1 MGDFPRKADGRRI
14 FTAEF
19 KRGVVQQILKGEKT
33 LAEVSRELD
42 IQPTVIRQWKRRV
55 ETGAATAV
63 AADEDVVP
71 ASLLRAAQA
80 RIKELER
87 SLGRKQMEVEILQA
101 AQEIA
106 KKRPGLRKGPGKGRC
121 IPWRRSAGG
130 CA

>member
-1 MGDFPRKADGRRI
+1 M
-14 FTAEF
+14 
-19 KRGVVQQILKGEKT
+19 VQQILKGEKT

-55 ETGAATAV
+55 ETGATTAV

-101 AQEIA
+101 AQEIV
-106 KKRPGLRKGPGKGRC
+106 KKCMVCPRASSDSSDGGTVCANVSGLVMERLDRVSGRL
-121 IPWRRSAGG
+121 GG
-130 CA
+130 GG

>member
-19 KRGVVQQILKGEKT
+19 KRGVVQQIVKGEKT

-55 ETGAATAV
+55 ESGAATAV

-71 ASLLRAAQA
+71 ASLLRAAQGGS
-80 RIKELER
+80 R
-87 SLGRKQMEVEILQA
+87 SSSA
-101 AQEIA
+101 AWGA
-106 KKRPGLRKGPGKGRC
+106 SRWRSRSCRRP
-121 IPWRRSAGG
+121 RRS
-130 CA
+130 

>member
-1 MGDFPRKADGRRI
+1 MVDAQRLIAASQENNVLRPRRGRQPRW
-14 FTAEF
+14 TASVSSVSSSG
-19 KRGVVQQILKGEKT
+19 GVPPVARPAPKGEKT

-55 ETGAATAV
+55 ETGATTAV

-101 AQEIA
+101 TPPRTAMY
-106 KKRPGLRKGPGKGRC
+106 
-121 IPWRRSAGG
+121 
-130 CA
+130 

>member
-55 ETGAATAV
+55 EAGVATAV

-87 SLGRKQMEVEILQA
+87 SLVTGIVAMGVDDSHYRERLADVVRL
-101 AQEIA
+101 
-106 KKRPGLRKGPGKGRC
+106 LY
-121 IPWRRSAGG
+121 
-130 CA
+130 